1 MLHYFRRKI
10 NNGTAL
16 GMLGHQPGP
25 VPLLFWP
32 GQLGFPV
39 PLFFSAGT
47 RPGASIYFST
57 MAVTL
62 FFTASVHRGNAVTSR
77 FSSKSYA
84 WLGLAGRFHYFF
96 SAGPAGV
103 SGSIIFFRPGQ
114 LSCPVPLFIFGPGR
128 LGCPV
133 PLFYLASRKINNGTA
148 GNIKN

>member
-1 MLHYFRRKI
+1 MAPTWHARPPARSGSIIF
-10 NNGTAL
+10 
-16 GMLGHQPGP
+16 
-25 VPLLFWP
+25 VWP

-62 FFTASVHRGNAVTSR
+62 FFTASVHRGNAVSSR

-96 SAGPAGV
+96 
-103 SGSIIFFRPGQ
+103 RPGQ
-114 LSCPVPLFIFGPGR
+114 

-133 PLFYLASRKINNGTA
+133 PLFFFGQASSAVRFHYLFSGRAGWAVRFHYFYLASRKINNGTA
-148 GNIKN
+148 KNKNNGTGCPAETNP